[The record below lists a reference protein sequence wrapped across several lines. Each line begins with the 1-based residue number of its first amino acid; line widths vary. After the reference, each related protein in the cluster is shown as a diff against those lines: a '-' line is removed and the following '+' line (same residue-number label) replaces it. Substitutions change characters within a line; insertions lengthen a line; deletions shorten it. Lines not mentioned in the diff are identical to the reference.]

1 MRLVGSVQLLRA
13 RALMKQAASATRGG
27 SKYRSAITS
36 IEKGEDRPS
45 LPNYRVQNVGRVIIR
60 AIKMGFSKSGFLWT
74 HSHWQITAQGRHLGW
89 GPRLNIAAGKGRI
102 DPDTALPSGAA
113 F

>member
-27 SKYRSAITS
+27 SKYRSAINS

-60 AIKMGFSKSGFLWT
+60 AIKMRFSKSGFLWT
-74 HSHWQITAQGRHLGW
+74 HSQWQITTQARHLGW
-89 GPRLNIAAGKGRI
+89 GPRLNIAGWKGPHRSRYG
-102 DPDTALPSGAA
+102 LPSGAA